1 MNVKKI
7 RKNTRRNL
15 YKKGGARKPVKKE
28 TGGVQALLAS
38 RGPQLI
44 QNAVQKQGLQT
55 PGASIADQLG
65 TQQGL
70 GEKLRLGAEGVGMKL
85 AGAGQEAL
93 GSLKDLG
100 AGIKSGK
107 VGLGGAA
114 ALLGAGANKLISK
127 NSSTANDAYRTDN
140 KQRTGAAVG
149 GAFKGAGK
157 GFDIGNKIIPGVGG
171 AIGAG
176 IGAITGL
183 FKGKRGLE
191 KERKESVRELRQ
203 SQNDQ
208 MRASAGPDPFSAKA
222 GAGFNSAT
230 SGTKAYDQVSR
241 AQTGGVRM
249 ETGGIKSA
257 LRGYKQHRARM
268 KSGKSNKNNPRGGSK
283 RVAHTR
289 GNRRPATG
297 SATFKHGG
305 AKQLRGGNISNLPGG
320 AVQFNGA
327 KHAQGGI
334 MLDKNTEVEGGGFGP
349 NGEPLGGETMDKINM
364 KKHGGKAKDYI
375 FSDYLKLGGKSF
387 ATRHKE
393 ILSSGGS
400 QKKLQSLASL
410 QEKKAGRSPKIMQ
423 NGGDKAGEDSTAR
436 QGTTND
442 LLGGL
447 AGYGTTDSGLSGVE
461 ELNRAATAAG
471 NTQTQEEYEAKVADA
486 ERITAENAEKRGAAA
501 EKGAVQERD
510 IETGQI
516 IYAQNDDVDTAE
528 NIGNWLGDREGEMLN
543 LPEKYQNSALFD
555 KYKDDKGNFDTTKFE
570 SDAARKEFV
579 DYYDNLPDHLVSGKF
594 AGENATGRYV
604 FGDQWNTRRIL
615 QEELNPEAIGEF
627 QKVEFEADIP
637 KEVPGDIP
645 EDPGGSSVT
654 KRNRDVPL
662 GAWLAGGAQLIPPA
676 YALLT
681 KPKNVPGYA
690 PQAYAKP
697 QLPRVN
703 YNAERSSNASDMRAA
718 MASIEN
724 NSAGPAGMVN
734 MIAAMGKKREGDL
747 KIGIAESRAN
757 KQLSVEEAQ
766 LGAQTSQFN
775 IGQDAQAQTFNRKLQ
790 REQIKDR
797 REEVLGALDAGAER
811 IAGITGDVLDYKGQ
825 ERLAEAISGETGVL
839 LRERLAGQKNPATGE
854 MYTDIEIAALAGKMQ
869 AEGNPPGAYGN
880 VKGKRGG
887 KEKGKKNKTGKIKTF
902 NAEGYEIDRET
913 GELTRK
919 GRRKQEKAEKQDPN
933 NSSPVTAEEENE
945 KDIKKFEQNKKAV
958 DKANKQNERKLARD
972 PNQEVTFNSDAQ
984 KPKGMTQ
991 KKWDNMSVTEKYDYS
1006 QNETDEEKAQRMGE
1020 GIGTISL
1027 LKPDGTKVEGAESR
1041 MEFVRDRHPDAQIGS
1056 FKNAEGQTIYYPIY
1070 DAGPTSDYK
1079 KGGYLRRRGVVK
1091 RKRR

>member
-7 RKNTRRNL
+7 RKNARRNS
-15 YKKGGARKPVKKE
+15 YKKGGARKPVKKQA
-28 TGGVQALLAS
+28 GGVHALLAS

-55 PGASIADQLG
+55 PGASIAEG
-65 TQQGL
+65 VQQGL
-70 GEKLRLGAEGVGMKL
+70 GGKMRVGAQGAGMQL
-85 AGAGQEAL
+85 AGAAQKGL

-100 AGIKSGK
+100 AGLKGGKIGVSAATDLLAKGATALFNKKSGT
-107 VGLGGAA
+107 G
-114 ALLGAGANKLISK
+114 
-127 NSSTANDAYRTDN
+127 TDDYRTD
-140 KQRTGAAVG
+140 KTQRTGAAVG
-149 GAFKGAGK
+149 GAIKGAGK
-157 GFDIGNKIIPGVGG
+157 GFDLGNKIIPGLGGVIGGAVG
-171 AIGAG
+171 AIG
-176 IGAITGL
+176 GAFTS
-183 FKGKRGLE
+183 KRKLE
-191 KERKESVRELRQ
+191 KERKESVQGLRQ

-208 MRASAGPDPFSAKA
+208 MRASAGPDPFSSKA

-249 ETGGIKSA
+249 ETGGVRQVK
-257 LRGYKQHRARM
+257 
-268 KSGKSNKNNPRGGSK
+268 
-283 RVAHTR
+283 
-289 GNRRPATG
+289 
-297 SATFKHGG
+297 
-305 AKQLRGGNISNLPGG
+305 GGNISNLPGG

-334 MLDKNTEVEGGGFGP
+334 MLDANTEVE
-349 NGEPLGGETMDKINM
+349 GGETMDKINM

-375 FSDYLKLGGKSF
+375 FSEYLKLGGKSF

-423 NGGDKAGEDSTAR
+423 TGGDKAGEDSTAR
-436 QGTTND
+436 KGDIND
-442 LLGGL
+442 MLTGL
-447 AGYGTTDSGLSGVE
+447 TGYGTTDSGLTGVE

-486 ERITAENAEKRGAAA
+486 ERITASNAEKRGAAA
-501 EKGAVQERD
+501 QKGAVQEVD
-510 IETGQI
+510 EQTGQV

-528 NIGNWLGDREGEMLN
+528 NIGSWLGDREGEMKN

-555 KYKDDKGNFDTTKFE
+555 KYKDEDGNFDTTKFE

-594 AGENATGRYV
+594 ADKNATGRYV

-615 QEELNPEAIGEF
+615 QEEPDPGAAGEF
-627 QKVEFEADIP
+627 EKIEFEADIP
-637 KEVPGDIP
+637 KEVPGDTPDP
-645 EDPGGSSVT
+645 EDGGGGSSVT

-775 IGQDAQAQTFNRKLQ
+775 IGQDANAQTFNRKLQ

-825 ERLAEAISGETGVL
+825 ERLAEAVSGETGVL
-839 LRERLAGQKNPATGE
+839 LRERLKGQKNPDTGE

-869 AEGNPPGAYGN
+869 AEGNPPGAYGK
-880 VKGKRGG
+880 VKGKKGG
-887 KEKGKKNKTGKIKTF
+887 KEKEKKNKTGKTKTS

-919 GRRKQEKAEKQDPN
+919 GRREQEKAQKQDPN

-958 DKANKQNERKLARD
+958 DKANKQNERRLAKD
-972 PNQEVTFNSDAQ
+972 PNQEATFNSDAQ

-991 KKWDNMSVTEKYDYS
+991 KKWDNMSVTEKYEHS
-1006 QNETDEEKAQRMGE
+1006 QNETDEEKAKRMGE
-1020 GIGTISL
+1020 GIGTRDTPSG
-1027 LKPDGTKVEGAESR
+1027 PNNTKVEGATY
-1041 MEFVRDRHPDAQIGS
+1041 
-1056 FKNAEGQTIYYPIY
+1056 TIEKLQFDIENGKYPGATIKAY
-1070 DAGPTSDYK
+1070 QNKDGETVFYPKYNDGPNPEYK